1 RVAAPP
7 MARPRRTRVTRP
19 PAWPRWR
26 GGGSDRV
33 FPASLFS
40 TISQQSIRRWS
51 NSRRLDDRRVSAA
64 NRSRSRAASGCL
76 PSPIRVAALHL
87 GASILL
93 PGNKMGR
100 RRPNR
105 LGKGCLA
112 RSPFR
117 GAPAK
122 TRASKISDLS
132 HCWTRAS
139 LGQGSCVRCALEP
152 YPYTVQERASM
163 TTTSVRHN
171 PVSWVIWILVAGAG
185 ALGFATIAGVRGEG
199 AQVNA
204 VWMIVAGLCTYAV
217 AYRFYSRW
225 IATRV
230 FG

>member
-1 RVAAPP
+1 MPSFAN
-7 MARPRRTRVTRP
+7 PRR
-19 PAWPRWR
+19 
-26 GGGSDRV
+26 
-33 FPASLFS
+33 
-40 TISQQSIRRWS
+40 
-51 NSRRLDDRRVSAA
+51 RLA
-64 NRSRSRAASGCL
+64 
-76 PSPIRVAALHL
+76 PL

-122 TRASKISDLS
+122 TRASEISELS
-132 HCWTRAS
+132 HCLTRDS
-139 LGQGSCVRCALEP
+139 LWQGSCVRCALEP

-171 PVSWVIWILVAGAG
+171 PVRVIWILVAGAG

-204 VWMIVAGLCTYAV
+204 VWMIM
-217 AYRFYSRW
+217 
-225 IATRV
+225 
-230 FG
+230 